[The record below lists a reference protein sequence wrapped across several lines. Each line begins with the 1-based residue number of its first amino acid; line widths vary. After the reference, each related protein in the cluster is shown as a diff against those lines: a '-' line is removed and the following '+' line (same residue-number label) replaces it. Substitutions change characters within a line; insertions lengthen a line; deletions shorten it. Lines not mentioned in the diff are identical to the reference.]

1 VMRVLLCPIGSRGFV
16 YPMIGVARRLHERG
30 HQVAFATSADFEGV
44 IAEAGFERLPRGNA
58 DGASFQLAIWA
69 HPVSVSIQ
77 VRHVLYAVERFRPD
91 VMLCSTLALG
101 PLIAGELAGLQVAV
115 LGLATYLWPVPVP
128 GGTNRSADHDAEW
141 RHRET
146 LALYN
151 SARALFGLSALPGSL
166 EDSPLLGALYLLQSV
181 PLLETL
187 TDLLP
192 DRVRFVG
199 SCLYEPETA
208 DAEVLEWLDWG
219 GSGRRLVYAQHGSV
233 FRTGKTFW
241 DSLVAASDEVG
252 IRVAAAM
259 ERNREAPP
267 AFRDAN
273 WLVRGYVPQQV
284 VMGQADGVVCSAN
297 TTAMLGALTHGLPAL
312 VFPTG
317 GEQHALAA
325 RLLAAGAVGALPPSA
340 AAGDVRA
347 ALERIL
353 ARGPERQAA
362 RRLQAAFAAFDGPGL
377 VVAAL
382 EELAVAAVAS
392 GVA

>member
-1 VMRVLLCPIGSRGFV
+1 MRVLLCPIGSRGFV
-16 YPMIGVARRLHERG
+16 YPMIGIARRLKERG
-30 HQVAFATSADFEGV
+30 HHVAFATSADFEGV

-77 VRHVLYAVERFRPD
+77 VRHVQYAVERFHPD
-91 VMLCSTLALG
+91 VLICSALALG

-115 LGLATYLWPVPVP
+115 LGLAAYLWPVPVP
-128 GGTNRSADHDAEW
+128 GGTNRSADREAEW

-181 PLLETL
+181 PILEPL
-187 TDLLP
+187 TDHLP
-192 DRVRFVG
+192 ERVRFVG
-199 SCLYEPETA
+199 SCLYEPKTA
-208 DAEVLEWLDWG
+208 DAEVLQWLECG
-219 GSGRRLVYAQHGSV
+219 GAGRRLLYVQHGSV
-233 FRTGKTFW
+233 FRTGQTFW
-241 DSLVAASDEVG
+241 SGLVAASGELG
-252 IRVAAAM
+252 TRVAAAM
-259 ERNREAPP
+259 ERNRDAPP

-273 WLVRGYVPQQV
+273 WLVRGYIPQRV
-284 VMGQADGVVCSAN
+284 VLEQADGVVCSAN

-317 GEQHALAA
+317 GEQPALAA
-325 RLLAAGAVGALPPSA
+325 RCLAAGAAVALSPSSP
-340 AAGDVRA
+340 VWELHA
-347 ALERIL
+347 ALEGIL
-353 ARGPERQAA
+353 DRGDHRQAA
-362 RRLQAAFAAFDGPGL
+362 RRLQAAFAAYDGPHL
-377 VVAAL
+377 VATAL
-382 EELAVAAVAS
+382 EELAVTAVAS